1 MDQLLALF
9 PLSAT
14 VLFPGSAVS
23 LHIFEERYKLM
34 ISRCI
39 ALKEPFGIVLI
50 REGDEV
56 RMDNRVSAPVEPHE
70 VGTTAAITAAI
81 RYDDGQMDIQAEGGA
96 RFRITQI
103 VQTEPYLIAAV
114 EMLEDQASVEQQVQ
128 ADALEDIYERY
139 RSTVAYATG
148 VEHPLA
154 DLPSDPA
161 AMSFELSTR
170 LQVPTFSKQQ
180 LLEADL
186 ETRLEALTAALSDEL
201 SLLPP
206 PTGDKPLVSGNTWS
220 LN

>member
-14 VLFPGSAVS
+14 VMFPGSAVS

-34 ISRCI
+34 IARCI

-56 RMDNRVSAPVEPHE
+56 RMGNRVNVPVEPYE
-70 VGTTAAITAAI
+70 VGTTAAITNAI

-103 VQTEPYLIAAV
+103 IQTEPYLVAAV
-114 EMLEDQASVEQQVQ
+114 EMLEDHAGVEQQVQ
-128 ADALEDIYERY
+128 AEQLGDIYERY
-139 RSTVAYATG
+139 RNTIAYATG

-161 AMSFELSTR
+161 AMSFELSKR

-206 PTGDKPLVSGNTWS
+206 PTGDKPLAPGNTWS